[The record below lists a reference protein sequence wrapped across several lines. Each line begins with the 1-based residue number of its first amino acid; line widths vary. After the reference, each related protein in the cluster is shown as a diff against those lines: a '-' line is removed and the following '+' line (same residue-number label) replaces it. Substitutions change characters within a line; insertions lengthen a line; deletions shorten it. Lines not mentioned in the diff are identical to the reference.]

1 MNFSDPAGKT
11 LLFVVLC
18 GILSS
23 QLWQSTKKEENVGQL
38 FLSLAQLAAAIILSA
53 IVAYLAFYLFQ
64 WITRGLDEWQELRQG
79 NAAVGIVLGSILISV
94 SIVLRP
100 ALSLDSA
107 TWDVGNAFLFRAL
120 LAQTLQL
127 AIGLLLA
134 VLTLMLGFLLFA
146 ALTRGIDEIEEL
158 KKGNLAVAGLMAGLI
173 VGMGLMVS
181 EAVGQ
186 IMGLV
191 STVLF

>member
-1 MNFSDPAGKT
+1 
-11 LLFVVLC
+11 
-18 GILSS
+18 
-23 QLWQSTKKEENVGQL
+23 VGQL

-53 IVAYLAFYLFQ
+53 LVAYLAFYLFQ
-64 WITRGLDEWQELRQG
+64 WLTRGLDEWQELRQG
-79 NAAVGIVLGSILISV
+79 NAAVGVVLGSILISV

-100 ALSLDSA
+100 ALSLNTSN
-107 TWDVGNAFLFRAL
+107 WDVGNAFLFRAL
-120 LAQTLQL
+120 LAQALQL
-127 AIGLLLA
+127 SVGLLLA

-158 KKGNLAVAGLMAGLI
+158 RRGNLAVAGLMAGVVI
-173 VGMGLMVS
+173 GMGLMVS

-191 STVLF
+191 SIMLF